1 MDAMESIKSIA
12 SIDSRAAM
20 DLTDSMDA
28 SDSIAT
34 TDAMASMAASK
45 LLDRSPSYY
54 MGVQATTHKS
64 KLRHGSRSYYT

>member
-1 MDAMESIKSIA
+1 MDAMESTKSTA
-12 SIDSRAAM
+12 SKDSRAAM

>member
-12 SIDSRAAM
+12 SKDSRAAM